1 MAYTEFELLDCLKS
15 VQDPEMGASIVELGL
30 VYRAE
35 QSAAG
40 IDVDFTLTSPGCP
53 LGEEIRTDIV
63 LTLKKKTGIDLVR
76 ANIVWNPP
84 WEAGM
89 MSDELK
95 LEFGYPIW

>member
-1 MAYTEFELLDCLKS
+1 MTFTEFDLIELLKPIR
-15 VQDPEMGASIVELGL
+15 DPEMGAGIVELGL

-35 QSAAG
+35 QTAEG

-53 LGEEIRTDIV
+53 MGEEIRTDIV
-63 LTLKKKTGIDLVR
+63 LTLKKKTGVDLVR

-84 WEAGM
+84 WHSGM

>member
-1 MAYTEFELLDCLKS
+1 MAYTEFELFDLLKS

-35 QSAAG
+35 QTAG
-40 IDVDFTLTSPGCP
+40 GIEVDFTLTSAGCP
-53 LGEEIRTDIV
+53 MGEELRTDIV
-63 LTLKKKTGIDLVR
+63 LTLKKKTGANLVR
-76 ANIVWNPP
+76 ANIVWSPP
-84 WEAGM
+84 WDGAM